1 MSRQQSTR
9 QRFTTLLQVI
19 RSAPGISRS
28 GICDQVHKSA
38 STISNDLHAMVKD
51 GLLDKEVILG
61 KAKYTV
67 AEQAKEPEPFVWL
80 PTDSGL
86 LCYCNGYGEEQFS

>member
-61 KAKYTV
+61 KAKYTI
-67 AEQAKEPEPFVWL
+67 AEQAKELEPFVWT
-80 PTDSGL
+80 PTSAGL
-86 LCYCNGYGEEQFS
+86 AYTGNGYMELQEQ

>member
-9 QRFTTLLQVI
+9 QRFTTLMQVI
-19 RSAPGISRS
+19 RSVPGISRG

-67 AEQAKEPEPFVWL
+67 AEKKGEPEPFVWK
-80 PTDSGL
+80 PTLAGL
-86 LCYCNGYGEEQFS
+86 AYAGNGYMELQN